1 MFFFSTFKI
10 YFIIFVIIII
20 TTNFGRYT
28 EYMWMLIYLAVRF
41 ADKAAALNTING
53 WVSRATGGRVK
64 TALDDIASDA
74 QLYLGRP
81 YTTNNKK

>member
-1 MFFFSTFKI
+1 
-10 YFIIFVIIII
+10 
-20 TTNFGRYT
+20 
-28 EYMWMLIYLAVRF
+28 MWMLIYLAVRF

-74 QLYLGRP
+74 KLYLGRP